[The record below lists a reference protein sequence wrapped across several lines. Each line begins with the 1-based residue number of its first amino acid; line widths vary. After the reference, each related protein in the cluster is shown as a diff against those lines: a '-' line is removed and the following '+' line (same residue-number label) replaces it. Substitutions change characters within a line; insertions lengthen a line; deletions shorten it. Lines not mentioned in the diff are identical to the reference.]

1 MYISDLISRG
11 RYAAAAITVVAASAL
26 LGGCIKD
33 DIPYPHIQPNI
44 TAIEAEHQA
53 QPCAIDSASRT
64 VTIFLDEAAD
74 ISCVKL
80 SKLTLTPGAYLTDT
94 AAVVAGLD
102 LSEPYEMTV
111 GLYYDYVWTL
121 TARQS
126 IERYFTV
133 ANQVGQSEIDVETH
147 TVKAMVPEALPLTD
161 VEVTSIKLGGTTAEM
176 RPNLV
181 GETVDFTNPVAVA
194 VTEFGRTTEWSVS
207 VTQTDIAV
215 DITQLDAWTNV
226 AWVYVTAEDGRSVG
240 MQYRMSGVDV
250 WTDVPAAWITHTGG
264 TFTGRLINLQ
274 PEADYEVRAFSDED
288 YTLPKQFTTMSNVQL
303 PNSGFENWWM
313 EGRVWCPWVEGQPAF
328 WGTGNKGATTLGTSN
343 TVPVQDPASPTG
355 YHGARLE
362 SRFVG
367 ISILGKL
374 AAGNLFAGDYV
385 ATEGTNGILSFGREF
400 SSYPTKLTGRISYT
414 SATISHSSSGFESM
428 KGQPDTC
435 IVWCALGD
443 WDKPYEIRTNPAN
456 RHLFDPADPGVIAY
470 GQMQS
475 GQSTDGFIDFEAVLD
490 YRSTSRKPRYILVVA
505 SASKYGDYFT
515 GGNGSV
521 LVVDHFNLS
530 YDY

>member
-1 MYISDLISRG
+1 MASM
-11 RYAAAAITVVAASAL
+11 VAVAL
-26 LGGCIKD
+26 PVLFGSCIKD

-44 TAIEAEHQA
+44 TAIEAEHQS
-53 QPCAIDSASRT
+53 QPCAIDSAART

-94 AAVVAGLD
+94 AAVIAGLD
-102 LSEPYEMTV
+102 LTEPYEMTV

-121 TARQS
+121 SARQS

-133 ANQVGQSEIDVETH
+133 ANQVGESEIDEQTH
-147 TVKAMVPEALPLTD
+147 TVKAMVPEALSLTD
-161 VEVTSIKLGGTTAEM
+161 VEVTSIKLGGTTAQM
-176 RPNLV
+176 SPNLE
-181 GETVDFTNPVAVA
+181 GEKVDFTRPVAVT

-226 AWVYVTAEDGRSVG
+226 AWIYVTAEAGRSVG
-240 MQYRMSGVDV
+240 IQYRMTGVDV
-250 WTDVPAAWITHTGG
+250 WTDVPDSWITHNGG
-264 TFTGRLINLQ
+264 SFIGRIINLQ
-274 PEADYEVRAFSDED
+274 PEAVYEVRAFSDED
-288 YTLPKQFTTMSNVQL
+288 FTLPKQFTTMSNVQL

-313 EGRVWCPWVEGQPAF
+313 EGRVWCPWIEGQPAF

-343 TVPVQDPASPTG
+343 TVPVQDSSSPTG

-400 SSYPTKLTGRISYT
+400 SSYPTKLTGRLSYT
-414 SATISHSSSGFESM
+414 SATISHSSSGFESL

-443 WDKPYEIRTNPAN
+443 WEQPYEIRTNPAN

-470 GQMQS
+470 GQMQK
-475 GQSTDGFIDFEAVLD
+475 GESTDGFIDFEAVLD
-490 YRSTSRKPRYILVVA
+490 YRSTSRRPRYILVVA

-521 LVVDHFNLS
+521 LVIDHFNLS